1 MAIDVEIQDENG
13 ACIARYDG
21 PPLRHQFTALAPP
34 ESACFRFIL
43 PWADA
48 TFNEEQIKVLKDE
61 IRSAASDCPPARLGE
76 LQALSSFLEGASGAH
91 TYVKF
96 IGD

>member
-13 ACIARYDG
+13 ASIARYDG
-21 PPLRHQFTALAPP
+21 PALGHQFTRLAPP
-34 ESACFRFIL
+34 GSACFRFTL

-61 IRSAASDCPPARLGE
+61 LREVARDCPPARLVE
-76 LQALSSFLEGASGAH
+76 LKALSSFLEGAKGAH
-91 TYVKF
+91 VYVKF

>member
-13 ACIARYDG
+13 ASIARYHG
-21 PPLRHQFTALAPP
+21 PPLGHPFTKLAPP
-34 ESACFRFIL
+34 GSACFRFIL

-61 IRSAASDCPPARLGE
+61 LQDAARDCPAARLAE
-76 LQALSSFLEGASGAH
+76 LKALSSFLEGAVGAH
-91 TYVKF
+91 VYVKF

>member
-13 ACIARYDG
+13 ASIARYDG
-21 PPLRHQFTALAPP
+21 PPLGHQFTKLAPP
-34 ESACFRFIL
+34 GSACFRFIL

-61 IRSAASDCPPARLGE
+61 LQVAASVCPPARLAE
-76 LQALSSFLEGASGAH
+76 LKALSSFLEGAAGTH
-91 TYVKF
+91 VYVKF